1 MLEQDKSGKLL
12 TGDDVLTTFPELK
25 RRNDIGIILFA
36 HKLWMAVR
44 FCNTLS
50 HRHSAGWEDLEQPD
64 ALATARDDVVSVAS
78 QPTAGAM
85 LAMIKAVMRPSIRSA
100 SEAGWR
106 ACRICEP

>member
-64 ALATARDDVVSVAS
+64 ALATARDEAVEWLRMVIVPNADLFF
-78 QPTAGAM
+78 QLEEPY
-85 LAMIKAVMRPSIRSA
+85 IK
-100 SEAGWR
+100 
-106 ACRICEP
+106 